1 MKWTVIYQPN
11 AADELAAIWL
21 AAANRQTVTD
31 AANLIDRQLGQDPL
45 NAGESRGG
53 ISRVVCEAPLA
64 IFFDV
69 NEQDRT
75 VSVWGLVH
83 HQ

>member
-1 MKWTVIYQPN
+1 MKWTVSYLPN

-21 AAANRQTVTD
+21 AAANRQAVTD
-31 AANLIDRQLGQDPL
+31 AANLIGRQIQQDPL

-64 IFFDV
+64 VFFDV
-69 NEQDRT
+69 NE
-75 VSVWGLVH
+75 
-83 HQ
+83 